1 MYCHQCGAFTPEG
14 SRFCRE
20 CGTKLLVVTAETA
33 TRKSRP
39 TDLPQLDV
47 QGKKPSPQLTLRHI
61 YYQRL
66 AEVLAADGFR
76 MDPRLLQKEDA
87 VKSMDD
93 ALKVGGAVASAVV
106 GPLGAIYSPLLRTA
120 LKARALSGDELYNA
134 LAGIAALF
142 SIIAVKYVLGTPFL
156 FAVTEADG
164 LDSAETGN
172 RASTL
177 CEAMYSLV
185 RGSTRQVQANCLY
198 VFFDAQRCL
207 QTAPHILHNCYQRKM
222 SIWWKTRVDVWPI
235 VANVPTRELLYKKGG
250 FAIQGFTMVPKEV
263 LQRAFA

>member
-1 MYCHQCGAFTPEG
+1 MPEG

-33 TRKSRP
+33 MRESGP
-39 TDLPQLDV
+39 TDLPQPDV
-47 QGKKPSPQLTLRHI
+47 QGKKPSPQLTLRQI

-87 VKSMDD
+87 VKSIDD
-93 ALKVGGAVASAVV
+93 VLKVGGAVASAAV
-106 GPLGAIYSPLLRTA
+106 GPLGAIYYPLLRTA
-120 LKARALSGDELYNA
+120 MKAEALSGDKLYNA
-134 LAGIAALF
+134 LASIAPLF
-142 SIIAVKYVLGTPFL
+142 SIIAMKYKLGTPFL

-164 LDSAETGN
+164 LDGAEAEN

-185 RGSTRQVQANCLY
+185 HKSKRQVQANCLY
-198 VFFDAQRCL
+198 VFFDAQCCS
-207 QTAPHILHNCYQRKM
+207 QTAPHILRNCHQRKM
-222 SIWWKTRVDVWPI
+222 SIWRGNRVDVWPI
-235 VANVPTRELLYKKGG
+235 VANVPIRELLYKKGG

-263 LQRAFA
+263 LQRAFP